1 MRAEITTMGQDRSL
15 TQSKVD
21 LQLAPLD
28 VRALSSWARTVRKR
42 GRKVTESEASCE
54 DGQFQCNGRRAWCSQ
69 QKKLLCSQDAE
80 SEASEDTMQVAEAAD
95 TASQDDTVGSPDAEG
110 E

>member
-54 DGQFQCNGRRAWCSQ
+54 DGQFQCNGNRAWCSRQ
-69 QKKLLCSQDAE
+69 RKVVC
-80 SEASEDTMQVAEAAD
+80 T
-95 TASQDDTVGSPDAEG
+95 PDAEETQESVDDEEG
-110 E
+110 SDDADSAFFQ